1 MSVALLELRDVHAA
15 YLRREVLRGV
25 SLRLYTGELVALAGE
40 NGSGKSTTL
49 RVIAG
54 LLRASRGVVE
64 FRGRD
69 LAHYNVFQ
77 RQRLG
82 IGFLMQGARVFP
94 NLTVGENFNLAVAR
108 CRCSG
113 TEPARLGEW
122 FPLLR
127 NRQAD
132 RAGLL
137 SGGQRQ
143 MLALELVLAQRPEL
157 LLLDEPTGALTA
169 EATTEMMSALM
180 RYISQDGAAAL
191 LVEHSILVLDFA
203 IRQLRL
209 RDGALIADN
218 PR

>member
-1 MSVALLELRDVHAA
+1 
-15 YLRREVLRGV
+15 
-25 SLRLYTGELVALAGE
+25 
-40 NGSGKSTTL
+40 
-49 RVIAG
+49 
-54 LLRASRGVVE
+54 
-64 FRGRD
+64 
-69 LAHYNVFQ
+69 
-77 RQRLG
+77 
-82 IGFLMQGARVFP
+82 
-94 NLTVGENFNLAVAR
+94 
-108 CRCSG
+108 
-113 TEPARLGEW
+113 
-122 FPLLR
+122 
-127 NRQAD
+127 
-132 RAGLL
+132 
-137 SGGQRQ
+137 